1 MTFQTLRSE
10 ERAINLQST
19 TMKPSGR
26 QPRSPSKDLVANA
39 AQRAYQLIRQR
50 ILDLTLEPGQRISE
64 HDLAAEMGLSRT
76 PVHQAVQRLADEGLI
91 EIFQRVGTFV
101 ARIPINGLEEAMLV
115 RTALEVAVIERV
127 ADRVTPEVMTHLR
140 TILEKQQKCVV
151 QMDYQ
156 GFHQADEEFHSAL
169 ADIAGFPGIWA
180 TIQQAKIQIDRFRHL
195 TLPLAGRMEG
205 VVHEHT
211 EVVNALA
218 SGKGALVASA
228 MRAHLGH
235 VLPVV
240 EVTRAFRP
248 EFFVNRTPNDS
259 SFPSAS

>member
-1 MTFQTLRSE
+1 
-10 ERAINLQST
+10 
-19 TMKPSGR
+19 
-26 QPRSPSKDLVANA
+26 
-39 AQRAYQLIRQR
+39 
-50 ILDLTLEPGQRISE
+50 
-64 HDLAAEMGLSRT
+64 MGLSRT

-127 ADRVTPEVMTHLR
+127 AEKTTPEVMGRLR
-140 TILEKQQKCVV
+140 AILEKQQACVV
-151 QMDYQ
+151 SMDYQ
-156 GFHQADEEFHSAL
+156 GFHRSDEEFHAAL

-180 TIQQAKIQIDRFRHL
+180 TVQQAKIQIDRFRHL
-195 TLPLAGRMEG
+195 TLPLAGRMAG

-218 SGKGALVASA
+218 SGEGAKAAAA
-228 MRAHLGH
+228 MREHLGH

-259 SFPSAS
+259 SFPSTS

>member
-1 MTFQTLRSE
+1 MTSQFQT
-10 ERAINLQST
+10 AIYREPTLQSPS
-19 TMKPSGR
+19 MKTHGR
-26 QPRSPSKDLVANA
+26 QPRSQRNDTVANA

-64 HDLAAEMGLSRT
+64 HELAAEMGLSRT

-127 ADRVTPEVMTHLR
+127 AERITPDGMTHLR
-140 TILEKQQKCVV
+140 TILQKQQDCVAR
-151 QMDYQ
+151 MDYQ
-156 GFHQADEEFHSAL
+156 GFHQSDEAFHAAL

-180 TIQQAKIQIDRFRHL
+180 TVQQAKIQIDRFRHL

-205 VVHEHT
+205 VVQEHSA
-211 EVVNALA
+211 VVDAL
-218 SGKGALVASA
+218 SKGQGDKAAEA
-228 MRAHLGH
+228 MREHLGH

-248 EFFVNRTPNDS
+248 EFFVNRNAGDS
-259 SFPSAS
+259 SLTGTL